1 MDANGSP
8 PMIRLRGVAVHNLK
22 EVNLDLP
29 HRRLIAFC
37 GVSGS
42 GKTSLALDTL
52 YTEGQR
58 RYVESFSTY
67 TRQFLEQL
75 DKPAAESIEGIPP
88 SVAVARKS
96 VSRSSRATVGS
107 ATQVNEHLQLL
118 FARLGEVIC
127 YECGERVERDSAESA
142 ADELLRTPPGSRIM
156 LGFASLR
163 GKERNAEEWLGDLAA
178 LGYRRCIVGGK
189 TEEIGPELAI
199 RLNELNELEVVVDR
213 VTVQAEGGTRLR
225 DSLESALEAGR
236 GAAVAWIENR
246 EESHHHN
253 HNLEA
258 PSPSRGGLGRGVAAE
273 TDLTLETDAPTASNA
288 LLNES
293 AIPSIHAEENN
304 RKPLLA
310 TLPPIQIDNRT
321 WFQRRYS
328 RRLRCERCGIQYPDV
343 EPQLLN
349 YNNPLGACKACE
361 GFGNIIDVDMQRIIP
376 NTEKSLRDGAIA
388 PWNTPAYSHELEE
401 LLALAPKYGIP
412 VDVPF
417 RELNEEHLRLIRE
430 GVPEKKFGG
439 LNGFFSWLERRKY
452 KMHIRVFLSRW
463 RSYYPCPT
471 CGGARLKPEALA
483 VRIAGWN
490 IAETMAMRVSE
501 ALAWLRG
508 LMLTEWQ
515 RQVGQLL
522 VDQVTSRLEYL
533 ERVGVGHLAIERPL
547 RTLSGGEAQRVS
559 LTAALGSNLTGILYV
574 LDEPSAGLHPAD
586 LPRLVDAVRGLR
598 DRGNTVAVV
607 EHEPSLIQAAEHV
620 VEMGPGA
627 GEFGGKVIFQG
638 TPAEMLEHPE
648 SRTGEWLAGRRI
660 GSAIGKR
667 RPTTHG
673 WLKLVGARGNNLQ
686 NVTVEFPLGVLC
698 VVTGVSG
705 AGKST
710 LVQQTLFPAVAQ
722 KLRIETDKPA
732 EYDDLVGAG
741 QVEDALRVDQSPIG
755 RTPRSNPVTY
765 VKAFDPIRLLFAETT
780 EAKARSF
787 KAGHFSFNAEEGR
800 CEACQ
805 GDGYKKIDMRFMAD
819 VYIKCPECHG
829 ARYRRE
835 VLEVKYR
842 GLSIADVLNLSVRE
856 AFNFFRGHKKVLA
869 RLKCLIDVGLDYLR
883 LGQPA
888 NTLSGGESQRL
899 KLANYVSAARRGRTL
914 FVLDEPTTGLHFS
927 DVMQLIECFDS
938 LVSMGHSLIVVEHNL
953 QMMRAADY
961 IIDLGPGPAE
971 MGGQVVAVG
980 TPEEVARNAASVTGP
995 YLAEEL
1001 ARVATESDD

>member
-22 EVNLDLP
+22 EVDLDLP

-88 SVAVARKS
+88 SVAVTRKH

-127 YECGERVERDSAESA
+127 YDCGERVERDSAESA
-142 ADELLRTPPGSRIM
+142 ANELLSLPAGTRLM
-156 LGFASLR
+156 LGFKSLR
-163 GKERNAEEWLGDLAA
+163 GKERNAEEWLADLAA
-178 LGYRRCIVGGK
+178 LGYRRCILAGK
-189 TEEIGPELAI
+189 TEEITPELAA
-199 RLNELNELEVVVDR
+199 RLSELKELEVVIDR
-213 VTVQAEGGTRLR
+213 VTVQAGDGTRLR
-225 DSLESALEAGR
+225 DSLENALEAGR
-236 GAAVAWIENR
+236 GAAIAWIETGD
-246 EESHHHN
+246 
-253 HNLEA
+253 
-258 PSPSRGGLGRGVAAE
+258 PVQ
-273 TDLTLETDAPTASNA
+273 
-288 LLNES
+288 LL
-293 AIPSIHAEENN
+293 SI
-304 RKPLLA
+304 
-310 TLPPIQIDNRT
+310 DDRT
-321 WFQRRYS
+321 WTKRRYS
-328 RRLRCERCGIQYPDV
+328 NVLRCERCNIQYPDV

-361 GFGNIIDVDMQRIIP
+361 GFGNIIDVDMQRVVP
-376 NTEKSLRDGAIA
+376 DAEKSLRDGAIA
-388 PWNTPAYSHELEE
+388 PWNTPAYSHELDE
-401 LLALAPKYGIP
+401 LLALAPKHGIP

-417 RELNEEHLRLIRE
+417 RELNDEHLRLIRE

-490 IAETMAMRVSE
+490 IAEAMAMRVSE

-508 LMLTEWQ
+508 LMLTDWQ

-522 VDQVTSRLEYL
+522 VDQVTARLGYL
-533 ERVGVGHLAIERPL
+533 ERVGVGHLAIDRSL

-559 LTAALGSNLTGILYV
+559 LTAALGSNLTGMLYV

-586 LPRLVDAVRGLR
+586 LPRLVEAVRSLR
-598 DRGNTVAVV
+598 ERGNTVALV

-638 TPAEMLEHPE
+638 SPVAMLDDPE
-648 SRTGEWLAGRRI
+648 SRTGEWIAGRRI
-660 GSAIGKR
+660 GTEKKTR

-686 NVTVEFPLGVLC
+686 NVTAEFPLGLLC

-722 KLRIETDKPA
+722 KLRMESDRPA
-732 EYDDLVGAG
+732 DFDDLIGAG

-765 VKAFDPIRLLFAETT
+765 VKAFDPIRTLFAETT

-805 GDGYKKIDMRFMAD
+805 GDGYKQIDMRFMAD

-899 KLANYVSAARRGRTL
+899 KLANYVSAARKGRTL

-927 DVMQLIECFDS
+927 DVMQLIECFES
-938 LVSMGHSLIVVEHNL
+938 LVAMGHSLIVVEHNL

-971 MGGQVVAVG
+971 MGGQIVAVG
-980 TPEEVARNAASVTGP
+980 TPEEVARNPASVTGQ

-1001 ARVATESDD
+1001 ARVATDSDD

>member
-1 MDANGSP
+1 MNANGSP

-22 EVNLDLP
+22 QVDLDLP
-29 HRRLIAFC
+29 HRQLIAFC

-107 ATQVNEHLQLL
+107 STQVNEHLQLL
-118 FARLGEVIC
+118 FARIGEVVC

-142 ADELLRTPPGSRIM
+142 ADELLRLPSGTRVM
-156 LGFASLR
+156 LGFASQR
-163 GKERNAEEWLGDLAA
+163 GKERNAEEWLADLAA
-178 LGYRRCIVGGK
+178 LGYRRCVLEGK
-189 TEEIGPELAI
+189 TEEIGPALAE
-199 RLNELNELEVVVDR
+199 RLGALKELEVVVDR
-213 VTVQAEGGTRLR
+213 VTAQPDGSTRLR
-225 DSLESALEAGR
+225 DSLESSLEAGR
-236 GAAVAWIENR
+236 GAAVAWIE
-246 EESHHHN
+246 
-253 HNLEA
+253 A
-258 PSPSRGGLGRGVAAE
+258 SPEGGGSLLRLDGVTDGE
-273 TDLTLETDAPTASNA
+273 TRQSQKTPDPVRLD
-288 LLNES
+288 
-293 AIPSIHAEENN
+293 
-304 RKPLLA
+304 
-310 TLPPIQIDNRT
+310 DRT
-321 WFQRRYS
+321 WFVRRFS
-328 RRLRCERCGIQYPDV
+328 NRLRCERCGIQYPDV

-349 YNNPLGACKACE
+349 YNNPLWACKACE
-361 GFGNIIDVDMQRIIP
+361 GFGNIIDVDMQRVVP
-376 NTEKSLRDGAIA
+376 DAEKSLRDGAIA

-463 RSYYPCPT
+463 RSYYPCPA
-471 CGGARLKPEALA
+471 CAGARLKPEALA

-508 LMLTEWQ
+508 LMLSEWQ
-515 RQVGQLL
+515 RSVGQLL
-522 VDQVTSRLEYL
+522 VDQVTARLNYL
-533 ERVGVGHLAIERPL
+533 ERVGVGHLAIERSL
-547 RTLSGGEAQRVS
+547 RTLSGGEAQRVA
-559 LTAALGSNLTGILYV
+559 LTAALGSNLTGMLYV

-586 LPRLVDAVRGLR
+586 LPRLVEAVRGLCG
-598 DRGNTVAVV
+598 RGNTVALV
-607 EHEPSLIQAAEHV
+607 EHEPSLIQAAEQV

-648 SRTGEWLAGRRI
+648 SRTGEWLAGRRVGAER
-660 GSAIGKR
+660 GSR
-667 RPTTHG
+667 RPATHG
-673 WLKLVGARGNNLQ
+673 WLKLIGARGNNLQ
-686 NVTVEFPLGVLC
+686 NVTVEFPLGLLC

-722 KLRIETDKPA
+722 KLRIEADKPA
-732 EYDDLVGAG
+732 EFDDLAGAG
-741 QVEDALRVDQSPIG
+741 QLEDALRVDQSPIG

-765 VKAFDPIRLLFAETT
+765 VKAFDPIRLLFAETA

-819 VYIKCPECHG
+819 VYMKCPECHG

-842 GLSIADVLNLSVRE
+842 GLSIAEVLDLSVRE

-899 KLANYVSAARRGRTL
+899 KLANYVSAARKGRTL

-927 DVMQLIECFDS
+927 DVMQLIECFES
-938 LVSMGHSLIVVEHNL
+938 LVSMGHSLIVIEHNL

-961 IIDLGPGPAE
+961 IIDLGPGPGE
-971 MGGQVVAVG
+971 MGGRVIAVG
-980 TPEEVARNAASVTGP
+980 TPEEVARNADSVTGP